1 MGHGFS
7 LTLNYTIF
15 CPDSPAIRLC
25 LPFDWIF
32 LLYSLCCGMPAGTVG
47 PLTAQASGSGTHVA
61 AGIQSAAFSLDLSQ
75 RQRAAHQS
83 LTLETRS

>member
-1 MGHGFS
+1 
-7 LTLNYTIF
+7 
-15 CPDSPAIRLC
+15 
-25 LPFDWIF
+25 
-32 LLYSLCCGMPAGTVG
+32 MPAGTVG

-83 LTLETRS
+83 LTLETRSELFIGTKCLDSTGLFGIRVESDCGLPGAAICC